1 MDEEDEKLLLHS
13 IDVSKVEYLWY
24 VEEDLGDDSLTTLFT
39 FSSRDAE
46 GYTKM
51 TRYYL

>member
-1 MDEEDEKLLLHS
+1 MDEEDEMLLLS
-13 IDVSKVEYLWY
+13 AVKTDKVNYVWY
-24 VEEDLGDDSLTTLFT
+24 KEVEVEDDSLTTLFY
-39 FSSRDAE
+39 FSSQERE